1 MCSWHIMTTSKAFLW
16 DKSHHLRHIFVVT
29 CVIMHHTFYLDDFI
43 LFLNN
48 HNWHIFSSNGLFW
61 WWVMKDLDLQLLQW
75 VKILKISFGLVEKYW
90 FDVFWKL
97 WMKSLTSPMDDG
109 KFWKQCEWKQKNC
122 ATTKWWNIIASQ
134 KLKGWL
140 REIMLTL

>member
-48 HNWHIFSSNGLFW
+48 HNRHIFSSNGLFW
-61 WWVMKDLDLQLLQW
+61 WWVMKDLDLRLLQW
-75 VKILKISFGLVEKYW
+75 VKILKISFGLVENIHLMYFGNYGW
-90 FDVFWKL
+90 NPWHHQ
-97 WMKSLTSPMDDG
+97 WMMASLENNVNESK
-109 KFWKQCEWKQKNC
+109 KFVPQQNGETLLHPKN
-122 ATTKWWNIIASQ
+122 
-134 KLKGWL
+134 
-140 REIMLTL
+140 